1 MSEIRPFLYRCKS
14 CGTKNKIPADK
25 LSAAPSCGRCH
36 APLDT
41 RELFLPQPVVVT
53 TKDFEEKILRSP
65 IPVLLDCW
73 AAWCSACQAFSPVV
87 QELGRIMSQRV
98 RVAKINVEQNP
109 AISDRYNIMS
119 LPTCLVFDG
128 GQVRERFVGVI
139 DRDDALFK
147 MAKYT

>member
-14 CGTKNKIPADK
+14 CGTKNKIPAAK
-25 LSAAPSCGRCH
+25 LSAAPTCGRCH
-36 APLDT
+36 NRLDT
-41 RELFLPQPVVVT
+41 EELFLPQPVFVT
-53 TKDFEEKILRSP
+53 SDNFEEMVLRSP

-73 AAWCSACQAFSPVV
+73 AAWCSACHAFSPIV

-98 RVAKINVEQNP
+98 RVAKLNVEQNP
-109 AISDRYNIMS
+109 AISAKYKVLS

>member
-14 CGTKNKIPADK
+14 CGTKNKIPAAK
-25 LSAAPSCGRCH
+25 LSAAPTCGRCH
-36 APLDT
+36 TRLDT
-41 RELFLPQPVVVT
+41 EELFLPQPVIVT
-53 TKDFEEKILRSP
+53 SDNFEEMVLRSP

-73 AAWCSACQAFSPVV
+73 AAWCSACHTFSPIV

-98 RVAKINVEQNP
+98 RVAKLNVEQNP
-109 AISDRYNIMS
+109 AISAKYKVLS
-119 LPTCLVFDG
+119 LPTCLVFDD

>member
-1 MSEIRPFLYRCKS
+1 MSEIRPFLYRCPS
-14 CGTKNKIPADK
+14 CGTKNRLPAEK

-36 APLDT
+36 ARLDT
-41 RELFLPQPVVVT
+41 RELFLPQPVIVT
-53 TKDFEEKILRSP
+53 SADFAEKILRSP

-73 AAWCSACQAFSPVV
+73 AAWCSACRAFGPVV
-87 QELGRIMSQRV
+87 EELGRIMSQRV
-98 RVAKINVEQNP
+98 RVAKLNVEQNP
-109 AISDRYNIMS
+109 DIAGRYDIMG

-128 GQVRERFVGVI
+128 GQVRERFVGTI

>member
-14 CGTKNKIPADK
+14 CGTKNKIPAAK
-25 LSAAPSCGRCH
+25 LSAAPNCGRCH
-36 APLDT
+36 ARLDT
-41 RELFLPQPVVVT
+41 EELFLPQPVIVST
-53 TKDFEEKILRSP
+53 NDFEEKVLHSP

-73 AAWCSACQAFSPVV
+73 APWCSACQSFSPVV
-87 QELGRIMSQRV
+87 QELGRIMAQRV
-98 RVAKINVEQNP
+98 RVAKINVQQNP
-109 AISDRYNIMS
+109 AISSRYDILS

-128 GQVRERFVGVI
+128 GEVRERFVGVI